1 MKKAQVK
8 KDACIGCG
16 LCTSIA
22 SEVFAFG
29 DDGLA
34 QNILGDD
41 TQLPEGVTESVQEA
55 ADSCPTGAIVTE

>member
-34 QNILGDD
+34 QNVLGDNAE
-41 TQLPEGVTESVQEA
+41 LPEEVKDSVQEA
-55 ADSCPTGAIVTE
+55 ADSCPTSAIVTE

>member
-1 MKKAQVK
+1 MKKAHVK

-29 DDGLA
+29 NDGLA
-34 QNILGDD
+34 ENVLGDN
-41 TQLPEGVTESVQEA
+41 TEIPEEVQANVQEA
-55 ADSCPTGAIVTE
+55 ADSCPTSAIETE

>member
-1 MKKAQVK
+1 MKKAHVK

-29 DDGLA
+29 NDGLA
-34 QNILGDD
+34 ENVLGND
-41 TQLPEGVTESVQEA
+41 TQLPEEVQANVQEA
-55 ADSCPTGAIVTE
+55 ADSCPTGAIETE

>member
-1 MKKAQVK
+1 MKKAHVK

-34 QNILGDD
+34 ENVLGGEVPSDLVD
-41 TQLPEGVTESVQEA
+41 MAQEA
-55 ADSCPTGAIVTE
+55 CDSCPVQAIEAE

>member
-1 MKKAQVK
+1 MKKARVK

-22 SEVFAFG
+22 SEIFAFG

-34 QNILGDD
+34 QNVLGDNTD
-41 TQLPEGVTESVQEA
+41 IPEEVQANVQEA
-55 ADSCPTGAIVTE
+55 ADSCPTSAIETE

>member
-1 MKKAQVK
+1 MKKAHVK

-16 LCTSIA
+16 LCTALA

-34 QNILGDD
+34 ENTLGDA
-41 TQLPEGVTESVQEA
+41 TELPEEVKSSVEEA
-55 ADSCPTGAIVTE
+55 ANSCPTGAIETE

>member
-1 MKKAQVK
+1 MKKAHVK
-8 KDACIGCG
+8 KEACIGCG

-34 QNILGDD
+34 ENVLGND
-41 TQLPEGVTESVQEA
+41 TELPEEVKDSVQEA
-55 ADSCPTGAIVTE
+55 ADSCPTSAIEVE

>member
-1 MKKAQVK
+1 MKKANVK

-34 QNILGDD
+34 QNILGDN
-41 TQLPEGVTESVQEA
+41 TELPEEVKDSVQEA
-55 ADSCPTGAIVTE
+55 ADSCPTSAIETE

>member
-1 MKKAQVK
+1 MKKANVK

-41 TQLPEGVTESVQEA
+41 TELNDEVKDSVQEA
-55 ADSCPTGAIVTE
+55 ADSCPTSAIETE

>member
-1 MKKAQVK
+1 MKKARVK

-34 QNILGDD
+34 QNVLGDN
-41 TQLPEGVTESVQEA
+41 TELNDEVKDSVQEA
-55 ADSCPTGAIVTE
+55 ADSCPTSAIETE

>member
-1 MKKAQVK
+1 MKKAHVK

-34 QNILGDD
+34 ENILGND
-41 TQLPEGVTESVQEA
+41 TELPEEVCESVQKA
-55 ADSCPTGAIVTE
+55 ADSCPVSAIVTE

>member
-1 MKKAQVK
+1 MKKAHVK

-34 QNILGDD
+34 TNQLGDN
-41 TQLPEGVTESVQEA
+41 TELPEEVLANVQEA
-55 ADSCPTGAIVTE
+55 ADSCPTSAIETE

>member
-1 MKKAQVK
+1 MKKAHVK

-29 DDGLA
+29 NDGLA
-34 QNILGDD
+34 ENVLGDN
-41 TQLPEGVTESVQEA
+41 TELPEEVQANVQEA
-55 ADSCPTGAIVTE
+55 ADSCPTGAIETE

>member
-1 MKKAQVK
+1 MKKARVK

-34 QNILGDD
+34 ENILGND
-41 TQLPEGVTESVQEA
+41 TELAEGLVDSVQEA
-55 ADSCPTGAIVTE
+55 ADSCPTSAIETE

>member
-1 MKKAQVK
+1 MKKARVK

-34 QNILGDD
+34 ENTLGND
-41 TQLPEGVTESVQEA
+41 TELPAEVTDAVEEA
-55 ADSCPTGAIVTE
+55 ANSCPTSAIEVE

>member
-8 KDACIGCG
+8 KEACIACG
-16 LCTSIA
+16 LCTSLA

-34 QNILGDD
+34 ENILGNDAE
-41 TQLPEGVTESVQEA
+41 LPEEVKDSVQEA
-55 ADSCPTGAIVTE
+55 ADSCPTSAIVTE

>member
-1 MKKAQVK
+1 MKKAHVK

-29 DDGLA
+29 DDGFA
-34 QNILGDD
+34 ENVLGND
-41 TQLPEGVTESVQEA
+41 TELPEEVCESVQEA
-55 ADSCPTGAIVTE
+55 ADSCPTGAIETE

>member
-1 MKKAQVK
+1 MKKATVK

-34 QNILGDD
+34 QNILGSDNE
-41 TQLPEGVTESVQEA
+41 LPEEVKDSVQEA
-55 ADSCPTGAIVTE
+55 ADSCPTSAIETE

>member
-1 MKKAQVK
+1 MKKANVK

-34 QNILGDD
+34 QNILGAD
-41 TQLPEGVTESVQEA
+41 TELPEEVKDSVQEA
-55 ADSCPTGAIVTE
+55 ADSCPTSAIETE

>member
-1 MKKAQVK
+1 MKKARVK

-34 QNILGDD
+34 QNQLGDA
-41 TQLPEGVTESVQEA
+41 TELPEEVQANVQEA
-55 ADSCPTGAIVTE
+55 ADSCPTSAIETE

>member
-1 MKKAQVK
+1 MKKARVK
-8 KDACIGCG
+8 KDVCIGCG

-34 QNILGDD
+34 ENVLGDKEI
-41 TQLPEGVTESVQEA
+41 PSEVEANVQEA
-55 ADSCPTGAIVTE
+55 ADSCPTSAIEVE

>member
-8 KDACIGCG
+8 KDACIACG

-22 SEVFAFG
+22 SEVFGFG

-34 QNILGDD
+34 ENVLGND
-41 TQLPEGVTESVQEA
+41 TELPEEVKDSVQEA
-55 ADSCPTGAIVTE
+55 ADSCPTSAIVTE

>member
-1 MKKAQVK
+1 MKKAHIK

-22 SEVFAFG
+22 SEVFGFG

-34 QNILGDD
+34 ENVLGDN
-41 TQLPEGVTESVQEA
+41 TELPEEVVESVQEA
-55 ADSCPTGAIVTE
+55 ADSCPVNAIETE